1 MTTTQT
7 IVGTQRT
14 LAYHF
19 PLVPDA
25 ERDLVPASPQAQ
37 MVGDLAARYGDR
49 LQCMTP
55 EQAKI
60 HAREAMEAGDWMAL
74 AAISMAMANI

>member
-1 MTTTQT
+1 MTATQT
-7 IVGTQRT
+7 IGTQRT

-19 PLVPDA
+19 PLVFDA

-37 MVGDLAARYGDR
+37 MVANLAARYGDH

-60 HAREAMEAGDWMAL
+60 HAREAMEAGDWLAL